1 MVGASRRSA
10 KTGSRGRI
18 RIRTDP
24 GRLAPYF
31 KRGNGPKRAGLYPP
45 PASEGSQEHMRERL
59 AHVTFRGTI
68 RERSVDPYLRLLRG
82 LRERRRVKGVLLDI
96 SSGGGEAIASLD
108 FYLALKRLDAVKPVV
123 ASIGSLGASG
133 AYMAAL
139 GARRIFAYP
148 ESAVGSIGVIFPHL
162 AVRDLLR
169 RLGISVELLH
179 VGVHKDAY
187 QGYRP
192 LTEEER
198 AKLQAVAQ
206 ESYDGFVGLVARER
220 KRPLEEIRA
229 LATGEFWSGTRSLQ
243 LGLVDALGDHESA
256 LEELSRIDRGLGRKD
271 GPRRPAPCLLRTVD
285 VRRRERGR
293 GRRLFPGPGLGRG
306 RPLRLA
312 AVSGCCGRA
321 PPAPTRGY
329 IPVPPSH
336 RTPMPDSKRSGF
348 SSAAGLIQYYDM
360 EETRSLKINPYIVLG
375 IGIVAAV
382 FVEILNWRLI

>member
-1 MVGASRRSA
+1 
-10 KTGSRGRI
+10 
-18 RIRTDP
+18 
-24 GRLAPYF
+24 
-31 KRGNGPKRAGLYPP
+31 
-45 PASEGSQEHMRERL
+45 MRERL

-206 ESYDGFVGLVARER
+206 ESYDGFVALVARER

-256 LEELSRIDRGLGRKD
+256 LEELSRITGVPVGKTVRVGPPRAFFERLMSGGANAVAGVVSSRVQDSVEDALFDWGGFGL
-271 GPRRPAPCLLRTVD
+271 RR
-285 VRRRERGR
+285 
-293 GRRLFPGPGLGRG
+293 
-306 RPLRLA
+306 
-312 AVSGCCGRA
+312 
-321 PPAPTRGY
+321 
-329 IPVPPSH
+329 
-336 RTPMPDSKRSGF
+336 
-348 SSAAGLIQYYDM
+348 
-360 EETRSLKINPYIVLG
+360 
-375 IGIVAAV
+375 
-382 FVEILNWRLI
+382 